1 MTLYSEACWVLLNL
15 PHQPQMHPQKP
26 IRGADL
32 GGALFF
38 SIIFLKER
46 LTPSI
51 CSSSVSICGS
61 AGSICRGAVLI
72 CDSAVLICDRSE
84 NCYPKWPSIIFKLY
98 FGRLWLKMN
107 KLHIKIVTFCLS
119 ESRFAAVGSRIVNN
133 LFIAILVTNKHI
145 DQKNSLLH
153 IPVTLSWIRHGC
165 LKKNVLKCKKL
176 RERFMFWWGS
186 LTDYFFRI
194 NILSKSIIEDS

>member
-107 KLHIKIVTFCLS
+107 KLHIKIVTFCHS
-119 ESRFAAVGSRIVNN
+119 ESRFAAVGSRIVVLSS
-133 LFIAILVTNKHI
+133 LFVSVLLSPIVAVR
-145 DQKNSLLH
+145 KNVALASTIML
-153 IPVTLSWIRHGC
+153 PGTSKADK
-165 LKKNVLKCKKL
+165 KKNLLRWADTLTWLKWHIAYNGEKI
-176 RERFMFWWGS
+176 RPTF
-186 LTDYFFRI
+186 I
-194 NILSKSIIEDS
+194 PA